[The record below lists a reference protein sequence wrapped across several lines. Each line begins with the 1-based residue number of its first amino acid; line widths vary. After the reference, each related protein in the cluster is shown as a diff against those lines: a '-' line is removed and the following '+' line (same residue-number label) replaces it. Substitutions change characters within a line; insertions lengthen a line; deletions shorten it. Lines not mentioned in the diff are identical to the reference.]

1 MRKGW
6 FGILLC
12 ISLIFSFSGIKG
24 KFTENMRAEFV
35 TLEQNSNGVVFYSQG
50 LPENESGQ
58 VSIKGLTSRLANSN
72 LDICDYFTLTTL
84 STSPRSISFPKPLK
98 SIHSLQIHST
108 LHSPPIREE
117 FGNSMFS
124 LLLYRSFVQI
134 LYLYPQAHHH
144 LIRPH
149 TLNVSFPIYYSLR
162 DNIIS
167 F

>member
-58 VSIKGLTSRLANSN
+58 VSTKGLTSRLANSN

-108 LHSPPIREE
+108 LHSPL
-117 FGNSMFS
+117 FAKNSGIQCFH
-124 LLLYRSFVQI
+124 YCFVEASCRYYI
-134 LYLYPQAHHH
+134 Y
-144 LIRPH
+144 
-149 TLNVSFPIYYSLR
+149 TLR
-162 DNIIS
+162 RIII
-167 F
+167 

>member
-35 TLEQNSNGVVFYSQG
+35 ALEQNSNGIVFYSQG
-50 LPENESGQ
+50 SPENESGQ
-58 VSIKGLTSRLANSN
+58 VSTKSLTSRLANSN
-72 LDICDYFTLTTL
+72 IDICEYFTLTTL

-108 LHSPPIREE
+108 LHPPL
-117 FGNSMFS
+117 FAKNSEIQCFH
-124 LLLYRSFVQI
+124 YCFVEASCRYYI
-134 LYLYPQAHHH
+134 Y
-144 LIRPH
+144 
-149 TLNVSFPIYYSLR
+149 TLR
-162 DNIIS
+162 RIII
-167 F
+167 